1 MSLGSGVSSREYQRC
16 RKDEKNNEKQ
26 IFKKSRA
33 SADATLSLRSDRE
46 DQMRSVV
53 GGIIALD
60 VGFSRL
66 PQPPVMG
73 YKVAGLQRGGNGFC
87 CFLARGAIRQ

>member
-1 MSLGSGVSSREYQRC
+1 VSQAVSISGAE
-16 RKDEKNNEKQ
+16 KMKKNNEKQ
-26 IFKKSRA
+26 IFKQSGA

-73 YKVAGLQRGGNGFC
+73 YKVAELQHGGEW
-87 CFLARGAIRQ
+87 FLLFSREGCNSPINPL

>member
-1 MSLGSGVSSREYQRC
+1 
-16 RKDEKNNEKQ
+16 
-26 IFKKSRA
+26 
-33 SADATLSLRSDRE
+33 
-46 DQMRSVV
+46 MRSVV

-73 YKVAGLQRGGNGFC
+73 YKVAELQHGGEW
-87 CFLARGAIRQ
+87 FLLFSREGRNSPINPL

>member
-1 MSLGSGVSSREYQRC
+1 MCPSSKRNVKIDIKQSLKYLFAPGGAAFVPC
-16 RKDEKNNEKQ
+16 N
-26 IFKKSRA
+26 
-33 SADATLSLRSDRE
+33 DAEHQT
-46 DQMRSVV
+46 RSVV

-73 YKVAGLQRGGNGFC
+73 YKVSELQHRGNGFC